1 MDTEA
6 PVIEGYKVKTHVF
19 EGPLDLLLNLIESRK
34 LFINEISLSKVT
46 DDYVSYVRSF
56 KELHIADITSFVLI
70 AATLILIKSRSLI
83 PNLEL
88 SDEEEAKIIDLEARL
103 KMYQVIKEVGAEIKA
118 RFGKDIIYFAPER
131 KEYEP
136 VFAPDPLITKERM
149 YVAIEDVIA
158 TMPKK
163 EFLPEVTVRKVISIE
178 EMIGSLTD
186 RIQSSMTMSFKDFTK
201 GEFENEKEQ
210 KVYVIVGFL
219 AMLELVREGILDV
232 LQSDQFADMTLKK
245 TSPNEIE
252 INEQLIEVS
261 ENEE

>member
-1 MDTEA
+1 MVKYGFMDTEA

-118 RFGKDIIYFAPER
+118 RFGKDIIY
-131 KEYEP
+131 
-136 VFAPDPLITKERM
+136 
-149 YVAIEDVIA
+149 
-158 TMPKK
+158 
-163 EFLPEVTVRKVISIE
+163 
-178 EMIGSLTD
+178 
-186 RIQSSMTMSFKDFTK
+186 
-201 GEFENEKEQ
+201 
-210 KVYVIVGFL
+210 
-219 AMLELVREGILDV
+219 
-232 LQSDQFADMTLKK
+232 
-245 TSPNEIE
+245 
-252 INEQLIEVS
+252 
-261 ENEE
+261 